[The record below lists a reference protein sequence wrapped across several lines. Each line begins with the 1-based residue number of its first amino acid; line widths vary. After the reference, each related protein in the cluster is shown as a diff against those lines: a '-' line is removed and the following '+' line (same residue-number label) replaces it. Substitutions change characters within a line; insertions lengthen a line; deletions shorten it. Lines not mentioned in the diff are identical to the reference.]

1 MKKILLLLIILNIS
15 SCSSN
20 IEKRGYLF
28 DNVNQKEIEIGM
40 QKSEVY
46 QLMGSPS
53 TESQENGNKFYYTS
67 NKFYK
72 YAFLNPKE
80 IERTVLVVYFNDKD
94 LTENIEKYS
103 LKDGKIINYRSDK
116 TIPGGTEGTIIQDLF
131 DNTGRYTSREAIA
144 GSIF

>member
-1 MKKILLLLIILNIS
+1 MKKILFLLIILNIS

-28 DNVNQKEIEIGM
+28 DEVNQKEIEIGM

-80 IERTVLVVYFNDKD
+80 IERTVLAVSFDDND
-94 LTENIEKYS
+94 LTTNIEKY
-103 LKDGKIINYRSDK
+103 
-116 TIPGGTEGTIIQDLF
+116 
-131 DNTGRYTSREAIA
+131 
-144 GSIF
+144 

>member
-1 MKKILLLLIILNIS
+1 MKKILLLLILLNIS
-15 SCSSN
+15 SCSSY
-20 IEKRGYLF
+20 IERRGYLF
-28 DNVNQKEIEIGM
+28 DEENQKEIRIGM

-80 IERTVLVVYFNDKD
+80 IERTILVVSFNEED

-103 LKDGKIINYRSDK
+103 LKDGKIINYNSNIK
-116 TIPGGTEGTIIQDLF
+116 IPGGTEATIMQDLF
-131 DNTGRYTSREAIA
+131 DNTGRYTSKEAIA